1 MIIKYMHNLEKIMKH
16 RDEKRI
22 EAEGRAKH
30 YAYENSRAKRLG
42 TKTEEEWNEALN
54 KSVAK

>member
-1 MIIKYMHNLEKIMKH
+1 MKH